1 MNQHSSD
8 NVETNQKKKLIILI
22 AGIVVLALALG
33 TVGTLWYMKQTE
45 RTKAARRQCEI
56 KVAQVSKANAV
67 WKSLVHNSVITD
79 LTKGDS
85 DNAKEL
91 AKIMSEKVPDAVSC
105 TANSPEEL
113 GSQSA
118 EALAASEWY
127 AVKAKRVRE
136 LAVTLLDENS
146 KKDKDKDKD
155 KQNEETKKQEIN
167 ESTGIVIQRS
177 NVVPPKP
184 KPTPAPT
191 KNNQDTKKQKT
202 EEKPKT
208 NSNTKN
214 PPCKKGDKNCTSKVE
229 ENTSE
234 EGKGNTEPG
243 KKGNEEGK
251 GSTEPGKKGN
261 EDGAGAKKPKGNGQE
276 DPNGKAKK
284 GNQDSSA
291 KTDLVGPPP
300 SSESPQKP

>member
-8 NVETNQKKKLIILI
+8 SVEKSQKKKLIILI
-22 AGIVVLALALG
+22 VGIVVLALALG
-33 TVGTLWYMKQTE
+33 AVGTLWYMKQTE
-45 RTKAARRQCEI
+45 RTKAARKQCEI
-56 KVAQVSKANAV
+56 KVAQISKAKAV

-113 GSQSA
+113 GSQSV

-136 LAVTLLDENS
+136 LAVTLIDENN
-146 KKDKDKDKD
+146 KKDKDKDKQD
-155 KQNEETKKQEIN
+155 EETKKQEIN

-191 KNNQDTKKQKT
+191 TNTQDTKKQKT
-202 EEKPKT
+202 E
-208 NSNTKN
+208 KN
-214 PPCKKGDKNCTSKVE
+214 KNKDKDKNKDKNKDKEKEQEKNKEKDKDTKG
-229 ENTSE
+229 SE
-234 EGKGNTEPG
+234 DGSGDGNYKGN
-243 KKGNEEGK
+243 
-251 GSTEPGKKGN
+251 
-261 EDGAGAKKPKGNGQE
+261 DGQE
-276 DPNGKAKK
+276 DPNDKAKK
-284 GNQDSSA
+284 GDQDPSA
-291 KTDLVGPPP
+291 KADLIGPPP

>member
-127 AVKAKRVRE
+127 AVKAKKVRE
-136 LAVTLLDENS
+136 LAVTLIDENN

-155 KQNEETKKQEIN
+155 KDKQDEETKKQEIN

-191 KNNQDTKKQKT
+191 KNTQNTKKQNTENKTQTKT
-202 EEKPKT
+202 EK
-208 NSNTKN
+208 NSNTEN
-214 PPCKKGDKNCTSKVE
+214 PQCKKGDKNCTESE
-229 ENTSE
+229 NENTSE
-234 EGKGNTEPG
+234 EGKGNG
-243 KKGNEEGK
+243 KPK
-251 GSTEPGKKGN
+251 GSG
-261 EDGAGAKKPKGNGQE
+261 DGAGAEKPKGNSGQG
-276 DPNGKAKK
+276 DPNDKAKK
-284 GNQDSSA
+284 DNQDSDKKQTPDIIAGS
-291 KTDLVGPPP
+291 
-300 SSESPQKP
+300 QKR

>member
-45 RTKAARRQCEI
+45 RTKAARKQCEI

-127 AVKAKRVRE
+127 AVKAKKVRE
-136 LAVTLLDENS
+136 LAVTLIDENN

-155 KQNEETKKQEIN
+155 KQDEETKKQEIN

-191 KNNQDTKKQKT
+191 KNTQNTKKQNTENKTQTKT
-202 EEKPKT
+202 EK
-208 NSNTKN
+208 NSNTEN
-214 PPCKKGDKNCTSKVE
+214 PQCKKGDKNCTESE
-229 ENTSE
+229 NENTSE
-234 EGKGNTEPG
+234 EGKGNG
-243 KKGNEEGK
+243 KPK
-251 GSTEPGKKGN
+251 GSG
-261 EDGAGAKKPKGNGQE
+261 DGAGAEKPKGNSGQG
-276 DPNGKAKK
+276 DPNDKAKK
-284 GNQDSSA
+284 DNQDSDKKQTPDIIAGS
-291 KTDLVGPPP
+291 
-300 SSESPQKP
+300 QKP

>member
-8 NVETNQKKKLIILI
+8 SVEKSQKKKLIILI
-22 AGIVVLALALG
+22 VGIVVLALALSA
-33 TVGTLWYMKQTE
+33 VGTLWYMKQTE
-45 RTKAARRQCEI
+45 RTKAARKQCEI
-56 KVAQVSKANAV
+56 KVAQISKAKAV

-113 GSQSA
+113 GSQSV

-136 LAVTLLDENS
+136 LAVTLIDENN
-146 KKDKDKDKD
+146 KKDKDKDKQD
-155 KQNEETKKQEIN
+155 EETKKQEIN

-191 KNNQDTKKQKT
+191 TNTQDTKKQKT
-202 EEKPKT
+202 E
-208 NSNTKN
+208 KN
-214 PPCKKGDKNCTSKVE
+214 KNKDKDKNKDKEKEQEKNKEKDKDTKG
-229 ENTSE
+229 SE
-234 EGKGNTEPG
+234 DGSGDGNHKGN
-243 KKGNEEGK
+243 
-251 GSTEPGKKGN
+251 
-261 EDGAGAKKPKGNGQE
+261 DGQE
-276 DPNGKAKK
+276 DPNDKAKK
-284 GNQDSSA
+284 GDQDPSA
-291 KTDLVGPPP
+291 KADLIGPPP
-300 SSESPQKP
+300 SPESPQKP

>member
-127 AVKAKRVRE
+127 AVKAKKVRE
-136 LAVTLLDENS
+136 LAVTLIDENN
-146 KKDKDKDKD
+146 KKDKDKDKQD
-155 KQNEETKKQEIN
+155 EETKKQEIN

-191 KNNQDTKKQKT
+191 TNTQDTKKQKT
-202 EEKPKT
+202 EKKPGTKTDKKSEK
-208 NSNTKN
+208 NSNTEK
-214 PPCKKGDKNCTSKVE
+214 CKKGDKNCTESENKNPSE
-229 ENTSE
+229 EDKGNGKSGKNPSE
-234 EGKGNTEPG
+234 EGKGNGSGDENHKKNDGQGDPEDGG
-243 KKGNEEGK
+243 KKNDQK
-251 GSTEPGKKGN
+251 
-261 EDGAGAKKPKGNGQE
+261 
-276 DPNGKAKK
+276 
-284 GNQDSSA
+284 DSSA
-291 KTDLVGPPP
+291 KKADLIGPPP
-300 SSESPQKP
+300 SSASPQKP

>member
-8 NVETNQKKKLIILI
+8 SVEKSQKKKLIILI
-22 AGIVVLALALG
+22 VGIVVLALALG
-33 TVGTLWYMKQTE
+33 AVGTLWYMKQTE
-45 RTKAARRQCEI
+45 RTKAARKQCEI
-56 KVAQVSKANAV
+56 KVAQVSKAKAV
-67 WKSLVHNSVITD
+67 WKSLVHNSIITD

-113 GSQSA
+113 GSQSV

-136 LAVTLLDENS
+136 LAVTLIDENN
-146 KKDKDKDKD
+146 KKDKDKDKQD
-155 KQNEETKKQEIN
+155 EETKKQEIN

-184 KPTPAPT
+184 KPTPAPKT
-191 KNNQDTKKQKT
+191 NTQDTKKQKT
-202 EEKPKT
+202 E
-208 NSNTKN
+208 KN
-214 PPCKKGDKNCTSKVE
+214 KNKDKDKNKE
-229 ENTSE
+229 QEKNKE
-234 EGKGNTEPG
+234 KDKDP
-243 KKGNEEGK
+243 K
-251 GSTEPGKKGN
+251 GS
-261 EDGAGAKKPKGNGQE
+261 EDGFGDGNPKGNSGQE
-276 DPNGKAKK
+276 DPNDKAKK
-284 GNQDSSA
+284 GDQDSSA
-291 KTDLVGPPP
+291 KADLIGPPP

>member
-45 RTKAARRQCEI
+45 RTKAARKQCEI

-127 AVKAKRVRE
+127 AVKAKKVRE
-136 LAVTLLDENS
+136 LAVTLIDENN

-155 KQNEETKKQEIN
+155 KQDEETKKQEIN

-191 KNNQDTKKQKT
+191 TNTQDTKKQKT
-202 EEKPKT
+202 EKKPETKTNKKPEK
-208 NSNTKN
+208 NSNTEN
-214 PPCKKGDKNCTSKVE
+214 SQHKKGN
-229 ENTSE
+229 E
-234 EGKGNTEPG
+234 EGEGSTEPG

-251 GSTEPGKKGN
+251 GSTKSDKKGN
-261 EDGAGAKKPKGNGQE
+261 EEGADAEKPKGNSGQG
-276 DPNGKAKK
+276 DPNDKAKK
-284 GNQDSSA
+284 DNQDSDKKQTPDIIAGS
-291 KTDLVGPPP
+291 
-300 SSESPQKP
+300 QKP

>member
-33 TVGTLWYMKQTE
+33 IVGTLWYMKQTE

-56 KVAQVSKANAV
+56 KVAQVSKANTV
-67 WKSLVHNSVITD
+67 WKSLMHDKVITD

-105 TANSPEEL
+105 TADSPEEL
-113 GSQSA
+113 GSKSA

-146 KKDKDKDKD
+146 KKDKDKDKKGSGD
-155 KQNEETKKQEIN
+155 GSGDESHNGQTDPKK
-167 ESTGIVIQRS
+167 S
-177 NVVPPKP
+177 
-184 KPTPAPT
+184 
-191 KNNQDTKKQKT
+191 
-202 EEKPKT
+202 EEKKSNNDSNKKT
-208 NSNTKN
+208 HV
-214 PPCKKGDKNCTSKVE
+214 DI
-229 ENTSE
+229 
-234 EGKGNTEPG
+234 
-243 KKGNEEGK
+243 
-251 GSTEPGKKGN
+251 
-261 EDGAGAKKPKGNGQE
+261 
-276 DPNGKAKK
+276 
-284 GNQDSSA
+284 
-291 KTDLVGPPP
+291 TDNNNITQP
-300 SSESPQKP
+300 

>member
-8 NVETNQKKKLIILI
+8 SVEKSQKKKLIILI
-22 AGIVVLALALG
+22 VGIVVLALALG

-45 RTKAARRQCEI
+45 RTKAARKQCEI

-127 AVKAKRVRE
+127 AVKAKKVRE
-136 LAVTLLDENS
+136 LAVTLIDENN

-155 KQNEETKKQEIN
+155 KQDEETKKQEIN

-191 KNNQDTKKQKT
+191 TNTQDTKKQKT
-202 EEKPKT
+202 EKKPETKT
-208 NSNTKN
+208 N
-214 PPCKKGDKNCTSKVE
+214 
-229 ENTSE
+229 
-234 EGKGNTEPG
+234 
-243 KKGNEEGK
+243 
-251 GSTEPGKKGN
+251 
-261 EDGAGAKKPKGNGQE
+261 KKPE
-276 DPNGKAKK
+276 KK
-284 GNQDSSA
+284 
-291 KTDLVGPPP
+291 
-300 SSESPQKP
+300 

>member
-127 AVKAKRVRE
+127 AVKAKKVRE
-136 LAVTLLDENS
+136 LAVTLIDENS

-155 KQNEETKKQEIN
+155 KDKQDEETKKQEIN

-191 KNNQDTKKQKT
+191 KNTQNTKKQNTENKTQTKT
-202 EEKPKT
+202 EK
-208 NSNTKN
+208 NSNTEN
-214 PPCKKGDKNCTSKVE
+214 PQCKKGDKNCTESE
-229 ENTSE
+229 NENTSE
-234 EGKGNTEPG
+234 EGKENG
-243 KKGNEEGK
+243 
-251 GSTEPGKKGN
+251 
-261 EDGAGAKKPKGNGQE
+261 KPKGNGDGAGAEKPKGNSGQG
-276 DPNGKAKK
+276 DPNDKAKK
-284 GNQDSSA
+284 DNQDSDKKQTPDIIAGS
-291 KTDLVGPPP
+291 
-300 SSESPQKP
+300 QKP

>member
-8 NVETNQKKKLIILI
+8 SVEKSQKKKLIILI
-22 AGIVVLALALG
+22 VGIVVLALALG
-33 TVGTLWYMKQTE
+33 AVGTLWYMKQTE
-45 RTKAARRQCEI
+45 RTKAARKQCEI
-56 KVAQVSKANAV
+56 KVAQISKAKAV

-113 GSQSA
+113 GSQSV

-136 LAVTLLDENS
+136 LAVTLIDENN
-146 KKDKDKDKD
+146 KKDKDKDKQD
-155 KQNEETKKQEIN
+155 EETKKQEIN

-191 KNNQDTKKQKT
+191 TNTQDTKKQKT
-202 EEKPKT
+202 E
-208 NSNTKN
+208 KN
-214 PPCKKGDKNCTSKVE
+214 KNKDKNKDKEKEQEKNKEKDKDTKG
-229 ENTSE
+229 SE
-234 EGKGNTEPG
+234 DGSGDGNHKGN
-243 KKGNEEGK
+243 
-251 GSTEPGKKGN
+251 
-261 EDGAGAKKPKGNGQE
+261 DGQE
-276 DPNGKAKK
+276 DPNDKAKK
-284 GNQDSSA
+284 GDQDSSA
-291 KTDLVGPPP
+291 KADLIGPPP

>member
-127 AVKAKRVRE
+127 AVKAKKVRE
-136 LAVTLLDENS
+136 LAVTLIDENN

-155 KQNEETKKQEIN
+155 KQDEETKKQEIN

-191 KNNQDTKKQKT
+191 KNTQNTKKQNTENKTQTKT
-202 EEKPKT
+202 EK
-208 NSNTKN
+208 NSNTEN
-214 PPCKKGDKNCTSKVE
+214 PQCKKGDKNCTESE
-229 ENTSE
+229 NENTSE
-234 EGKGNTEPG
+234 EGKGNG
-243 KKGNEEGK
+243 KPK
-251 GSTEPGKKGN
+251 GSG
-261 EDGAGAKKPKGNGQE
+261 DGAGAEKPKGNSGQG
-276 DPNGKAKK
+276 DPNDKAKK
-284 GNQDSSA
+284 DNQDSDKKQTPDIIAGS
-291 KTDLVGPPP
+291 
-300 SSESPQKP
+300 QKR

>member
-127 AVKAKRVRE
+127 AVKAKKVRE
-136 LAVTLLDENS
+136 LAVTLIDENN

-155 KQNEETKKQEIN
+155 KDKQDEETKKQEIN

-191 KNNQDTKKQKT
+191 TNTQDTKKQKT
-202 EEKPKT
+202 EKKPETKTNKKPEK
-208 NSNTKN
+208 NSNTEN
-214 PPCKKGDKNCTSKVE
+214 PQCKKGDKNCTESE
-229 ENTSE
+229 NENTSE
-234 EGKGNTEPG
+234 EGKGNG
-243 KKGNEEGK
+243 KSKGSEDGSGDGNHKGN
-251 GSTEPGKKGN
+251 S
-261 EDGAGAKKPKGNGQE
+261 GQG
-276 DPNGKAKK
+276 DPNDKAKK
-284 GNQDSSA
+284 DNQDSSDKKQTPDIIA
-291 KTDLVGPPP
+291 G
-300 SSESPQKP
+300 SQKP

>member
-8 NVETNQKKKLIILI
+8 SVEKSQKKKLIILI
-22 AGIVVLALALG
+22 VGIVVLALALG
-33 TVGTLWYMKQTE
+33 AVGTLWYMKQTE
-45 RTKAARRQCEI
+45 RTKAARKQCEI
-56 KVAQVSKANAV
+56 KVAQISKAKAV

-113 GSQSA
+113 GSQSV

-136 LAVTLLDENS
+136 LAVTLIDENN
-146 KKDKDKDKD
+146 KKDKDKD

-191 KNNQDTKKQKT
+191 TNTQDTKKQKT
-202 EEKPKT
+202 E
-208 NSNTKN
+208 KN
-214 PPCKKGDKNCTSKVE
+214 KNKDKDKNKDKNKDKEKEQEKNKEKDKDTKG
-229 ENTSE
+229 SE
-234 EGKGNTEPG
+234 DGSGDGNHKGN
-243 KKGNEEGK
+243 
-251 GSTEPGKKGN
+251 
-261 EDGAGAKKPKGNGQE
+261 DGQE
-276 DPNGKAKK
+276 DPNDKAKK
-284 GNQDSSA
+284 GDQDSSA
-291 KTDLVGPPP
+291 KADLIGPPP

>member
-8 NVETNQKKKLIILI
+8 SVEKSQKKKLIILI
-22 AGIVVLALALG
+22 VGIVVLALALG
-33 TVGTLWYMKQTE
+33 AVGTLWYMKQTE
-45 RTKAARRQCEI
+45 RTKAARKQCEI
-56 KVAQVSKANAV
+56 KVAQISKAKAV

-113 GSQSA
+113 GSQSV

-136 LAVTLLDENS
+136 LAVTLIDENN
-146 KKDKDKDKD
+146 KKDKDKDKQD
-155 KQNEETKKQEIN
+155 EETKKQEIN

-184 KPTPAPT
+184 TPAPT
-191 KNNQDTKKQKT
+191 TNTQDTKKQKT
-202 EEKPKT
+202 E
-208 NSNTKN
+208 KN
-214 PPCKKGDKNCTSKVE
+214 KNKDKDKNKDKEKEQEKNKEKDKDTKG
-229 ENTSE
+229 SE
-234 EGKGNTEPG
+234 DGSGDGNHKGN
-243 KKGNEEGK
+243 
-251 GSTEPGKKGN
+251 
-261 EDGAGAKKPKGNGQE
+261 DGQE
-276 DPNGKAKK
+276 DPNDKAKK
-284 GNQDSSA
+284 GDQDPSA
-291 KTDLVGPPP
+291 KADLIGPPP
-300 SSESPQKP
+300 SPESPQKP

>member
-8 NVETNQKKKLIILI
+8 SVEKSQKKKLIILI
-22 AGIVVLALALG
+22 VGIVVLALALSA
-33 TVGTLWYMKQTE
+33 VGTLWYMKQTE
-45 RTKAARRQCEI
+45 RTKAARKQCEI
-56 KVAQVSKANAV
+56 KVAQISKAKAV

-113 GSQSA
+113 GSQSV

-136 LAVTLLDENS
+136 LAVTLIDENN
-146 KKDKDKDKD
+146 KKDKDKDKQD
-155 KQNEETKKQEIN
+155 EETKKQEIN

-191 KNNQDTKKQKT
+191 TNTQDTKKQKT
-202 EEKPKT
+202 E
-208 NSNTKN
+208 KN
-214 PPCKKGDKNCTSKVE
+214 KNKDKDKNKDKNKDKEKEQEKNKEKDKDTKG
-229 ENTSE
+229 SE
-234 EGKGNTEPG
+234 DGSGDGNHKGN
-243 KKGNEEGK
+243 
-251 GSTEPGKKGN
+251 
-261 EDGAGAKKPKGNGQE
+261 DGQE
-276 DPNGKAKK
+276 DPNDKAKK
-284 GNQDSSA
+284 GDQDPSA
-291 KTDLVGPPP
+291 KADLIGPPP
-300 SSESPQKP
+300 SPESPQKP

>member
-33 TVGTLWYMKQTE
+33 IVGTLWYMKQTE

-56 KVAQVSKANAV
+56 KVAQVSKANTV
-67 WKSLVHNSVITD
+67 WKSLMHDKVITD

-91 AKIMSEKVPDAVSC
+91 AKIMSEKVPDKVSC
-105 TANSPEEL
+105 TADSPEEL
-113 GSQSA
+113 GSKSA

-146 KKDKDKDKD
+146 KKDKDKDKQD
-155 KQNEETKKQEIN
+155 EETKKQEIN

-177 NVVPPKP
+177 NIVPPKP
-184 KPTPAPT
+184 KPTPT
-191 KNNQDTKKQKT
+191 KNTQNTKKQNTGK
-202 EEKPKT
+202 KPETNSETKPETKPET
-208 NSNTKN
+208 NSNTEN
-214 PPCKKGDKNCTSKVE
+214 TQCKKNCTQHE
-229 ENTSE
+229 EKTNGEGEGSE
-234 EGKGNTEPG
+234 KSG
-243 KKGNEEGK
+243 KKDSGD
-251 GSTEPGKKGN
+251 GSG
-261 EDGAGAKKPKGNGQE
+261 DGSNKVNNGQT
-276 DPNGKAKK
+276 DPEKK
-284 GNQDSSA
+284 SNNDSNK
-291 KTDLVGPPP
+291 KTHVDITDNNNITQP
-300 SSESPQKP
+300 

>member
-127 AVKAKRVRE
+127 AVKAKKVRE
-136 LAVTLLDENS
+136 LAVTLIDENN

-155 KQNEETKKQEIN
+155 KDKQDEETKKQEIN

-191 KNNQDTKKQKT
+191 TNTQDTKKQKT
-202 EEKPKT
+202 EKKPETKT
-208 NSNTKN
+208 NKKPEKNSNAEN
-214 PPCKKGDKNCTSKVE
+214 PQCKKGDKNCTEPKGK
-229 ENTSE
+229 NTSE
-234 EGKGNTEPG
+234 EDKENGKPPI
-243 KKGNEEGK
+243 KKGSEG
-251 GSTEPGKKGN
+251 
-261 EDGAGAKKPKGNGQE
+261 GAGAEKPKGNDGQK
-276 DPNGKAKK
+276 DPDGKTKK
-284 GNQDSSA
+284 GEQDSSD
-291 KTDLVGPPP
+291 K
-300 SSESPQKP
+300 KPAPDIIAGSQQP

>member
-8 NVETNQKKKLIILI
+8 SVEKSQKKKLIILI
-22 AGIVVLALALG
+22 VGIVVLALALG
-33 TVGTLWYMKQTE
+33 AVGTLWYMKQTE
-45 RTKAARRQCEI
+45 RTKAARKQCEI
-56 KVAQVSKANAV
+56 KVAQVSKAKAV
-67 WKSLVHNSVITD
+67 WKSLVHNSIITD

-113 GSQSA
+113 GSQSV

-136 LAVTLLDENS
+136 LAVTLIDENN
-146 KKDKDKDKD
+146 KKDKDKDKQD
-155 KQNEETKKQEIN
+155 EETKKQEIN

-184 KPTPAPT
+184 KPTPAPKT
-191 KNNQDTKKQKT
+191 NTQDTKKQKT
-202 EEKPKT
+202 E
-208 NSNTKN
+208 KN
-214 PPCKKGDKNCTSKVE
+214 KNKDKDKNKDKNKDKEKEQEKNKEKDKDTKG
-229 ENTSE
+229 SE
-234 EGKGNTEPG
+234 DGSGDGNHKGN
-243 KKGNEEGK
+243 
-251 GSTEPGKKGN
+251 
-261 EDGAGAKKPKGNGQE
+261 DGQE
-276 DPNGKAKK
+276 DPNDKAKK
-284 GNQDSSA
+284 GDQDSSA
-291 KTDLVGPPP
+291 KADLIGPPP

>member
-33 TVGTLWYMKQTE
+33 IVGTLWYMKQTE

-56 KVAQVSKANAV
+56 KVAQVSKANTV
-67 WKSLVHNSVITD
+67 WKSLMHDKVITD

-91 AKIMSEKVPDAVSC
+91 AKIMSEKVPDKVSC
-105 TANSPEEL
+105 TADSPEEL
-113 GSQSA
+113 GSKSA

-146 KKDKDKDKD
+146 KKDKDKDK
-155 KQNEETKKQEIN
+155 QNEETKKQEIN

-177 NVVPPKP
+177 NVIPPKP
-184 KPTPAPT
+184 KPTPTPT
-191 KNNQDTKKQKT
+191 KNNQNTKKQNT
-202 EEKPKT
+202 ETKPKT
-208 NSNTKN
+208 NPETK
-214 PPCKKGDKNCTSKVE
+214 
-229 ENTSE
+229 SE
-234 EGKGNTEPG
+234 TNGNTENPQH
-243 KKGNEEGK
+243 EEKTNGEGDESHK
-251 GSTEPGKKGN
+251 VN
-261 EDGAGAKKPKGNGQE
+261 NGQT
-276 DPNGKAKK
+276 DPKK
-284 GNQDSSA
+284 SEEKKSNNDSNK
-291 KTDLVGPPP
+291 KTRVDITDNNNITQP
-300 SSESPQKP
+300 

>member
-8 NVETNQKKKLIILI
+8 SVEKSQKKKLIILI
-22 AGIVVLALALG
+22 VGIVVLALALG

-45 RTKAARRQCEI
+45 RTKAARKQCEI

-127 AVKAKRVRE
+127 AVKAKKVRE
-136 LAVTLLDENS
+136 LAVTLIDENN

-155 KQNEETKKQEIN
+155 KQDEETKKQEIN

-184 KPTPAPT
+184 KPKPTPAPT
-191 KNNQDTKKQKT
+191 TNTQDTKKQKT
-202 EEKPKT
+202 EEKKD
-208 NSNTKN
+208 NKEKKENKENKENKEKEQEKDKN
-214 PPCKKGDKNCTSKVE
+214 KKGS
-229 ENTSE
+229 
-234 EGKGNTEPG
+234 G
-243 KKGNEEGK
+243 
-251 GSTEPGKKGN
+251 
-261 EDGAGAKKPKGNGQE
+261 DGAGAEKPKGNDGQK
-276 DPNGKAKK
+276 DPDGKAKK
-284 GNQDSSA
+284 GEQDSSD
-291 KTDLVGPPP
+291 K
-300 SSESPQKP
+300 KPAPDIIAGSQQP

>member
-8 NVETNQKKKLIILI
+8 SVEKSQKKKLIILI
-22 AGIVVLALALG
+22 VGIVVLALALG
-33 TVGTLWYMKQTE
+33 AVGTLWYMKQTE
-45 RTKAARRQCEI
+45 RTKAARKQCEI
-56 KVAQVSKANAV
+56 KVAQVSKAKAV
-67 WKSLVHNSVITD
+67 WKSLAHNSVITD

-113 GSQSA
+113 GSQSV

-136 LAVTLLDENS
+136 LAVTLIDENN
-146 KKDKDKDKD
+146 KKDKDKDKQD
-155 KQNEETKKQEIN
+155 EETKKQEIN

-191 KNNQDTKKQKT
+191 TNTQDTKKQKT
-202 EEKPKT
+202 EKNKNKDKDKEKD
-208 NSNTKN
+208 
-214 PPCKKGDKNCTSKVE
+214 KKKEQEQEKEKDKDKNKEQEKNKEKDKDTKG
-229 ENTSE
+229 SE
-234 EGKGNTEPG
+234 DGSGDGNHKGN
-243 KKGNEEGK
+243 
-251 GSTEPGKKGN
+251 
-261 EDGAGAKKPKGNGQE
+261 DGQE
-276 DPNGKAKK
+276 DPNDKAKK
-284 GNQDSSA
+284 GDQDPSA
-291 KTDLVGPPP
+291 KADLIGPPP
-300 SSESPQKP
+300 SPESPQKP

>member
-33 TVGTLWYMKQTE
+33 IVGTLWYMKQTE

-56 KVAQVSKANAV
+56 KVAQVSKANTV
-67 WKSLVHNSVITD
+67 WKSLMHDKVITD

-105 TANSPEEL
+105 TADSPEEL
-113 GSQSA
+113 GSKSA

-146 KKDKDKDKD
+146 KKDKDKDKQD
-155 KQNEETKKQEIN
+155 EETKKQEIN

-177 NVVPPKP
+177 NIVPPKP
-184 KPTPAPT
+184 KPTPTPT
-191 KNNQDTKKQKT
+191 KNNQNTKKQNTETKPKT
-202 EEKPKT
+202 KSETKPKT
-208 NSNTKN
+208 NPETK
-214 PPCKKGDKNCTSKVE
+214 
-229 ENTSE
+229 SE
-234 EGKGNTEPG
+234 TKPKTKSETNGNTENPQH
-243 KKGNEEGK
+243 EEKTNGEGDESHK
-251 GSTEPGKKGN
+251 VN
-261 EDGAGAKKPKGNGQE
+261 NGQT
-276 DPNGKAKK
+276 DPKK
-284 GNQDSSA
+284 SEEKKSNNDSNK
-291 KTDLVGPPP
+291 KTRVDITDNNNITQP
-300 SSESPQKP
+300 

>member
-8 NVETNQKKKLIILI
+8 SVEKSQKKKLIILI
-22 AGIVVLALALG
+22 VGIVVLALALG
-33 TVGTLWYMKQTE
+33 AVGTLWYMKQTE
-45 RTKAARRQCEI
+45 RTKAARKQCEI
-56 KVAQVSKANAV
+56 KVAQISKAKAV
-67 WKSLVHNSVITD
+67 WKSLVHNGVITD

-113 GSQSA
+113 GSQSV

-136 LAVTLLDENS
+136 LAVTLIDENN
-146 KKDKDKDKD
+146 KKDKDKDKQD
-155 KQNEETKKQEIN
+155 EETKKQEIN

-191 KNNQDTKKQKT
+191 TNTQDTKKQKT
-202 EEKPKT
+202 E
-208 NSNTKN
+208 KN
-214 PPCKKGDKNCTSKVE
+214 KNKDKDKNKDKNKDKEKEQEKNKEKDKDTKG
-229 ENTSE
+229 SE
-234 EGKGNTEPG
+234 DGSGDGNHKGN
-243 KKGNEEGK
+243 
-251 GSTEPGKKGN
+251 
-261 EDGAGAKKPKGNGQE
+261 DGQE
-276 DPNGKAKK
+276 DPNDKAKK
-284 GNQDSSA
+284 GDQDSSA
-291 KTDLVGPPP
+291 KADLIGPPP

>member
-8 NVETNQKKKLIILI
+8 SVEKSQKKKLIILI
-22 AGIVVLALALG
+22 VGIVVLALALG
-33 TVGTLWYMKQTE
+33 AVGTLWYMKQTE
-45 RTKAARRQCEI
+45 RTKAARKQCEI
-56 KVAQVSKANAV
+56 KVAQVSKAKTV
-67 WKSLVHNSVITD
+67 WKSLVHNSIITD

-113 GSQSA
+113 GSQSV

-136 LAVTLLDENS
+136 LAVTLIDENN
-146 KKDKDKDKD
+146 KKDKDKDKQD
-155 KQNEETKKQEIN
+155 KETKKQEIN

-184 KPTPAPT
+184 TPAPKT
-191 KNNQDTKKQKT
+191 NTQDTKKQKT
-202 EEKPKT
+202 E
-208 NSNTKN
+208 KN
-214 PPCKKGDKNCTSKVE
+214 KNKDKDKNKDKE
-229 ENTSE
+229 
-234 EGKGNTEPG
+234 KD
-243 KKGNEEGK
+243 KKKEQEQEKEKDKDKNKEQEKNKEKDKDPK
-251 GSTEPGKKGN
+251 GS
-261 EDGAGAKKPKGNGQE
+261 EDGFGDGNPKGNSGQE
-276 DPNGKAKK
+276 DPNDTAKK
-284 GNQDSSA
+284 GDQDPSA
-291 KTDLVGPPP
+291 KADLIGPPP

>member
-8 NVETNQKKKLIILI
+8 SVEKSQKKKLIILI
-22 AGIVVLALALG
+22 VGIVVLALALG
-33 TVGTLWYMKQTE
+33 AVGTLWYMKQTE
-45 RTKAARRQCEI
+45 RTKAARKQCEI
-56 KVAQVSKANAV
+56 KVAQISKAKAV

-113 GSQSA
+113 GSQSV

-136 LAVTLLDENS
+136 LAVTLIDENN
-146 KKDKDKDKD
+146 KKDKDKDKQD
-155 KQNEETKKQEIN
+155 EETKKQEIN

-191 KNNQDTKKQKT
+191 TNTQDTKKQKT
-202 EEKPKT
+202 E
-208 NSNTKN
+208 KN
-214 PPCKKGDKNCTSKVE
+214 KNKDKDKNKDKNKDKEKNKEKDKDTKG
-229 ENTSE
+229 SE
-234 EGKGNTEPG
+234 DGSGDGNHKGN
-243 KKGNEEGK
+243 
-251 GSTEPGKKGN
+251 
-261 EDGAGAKKPKGNGQE
+261 DGQE
-276 DPNGKAKK
+276 DPNDKAKK
-284 GNQDSSA
+284 GDQDSSA
-291 KTDLVGPPP
+291 KADLIGPPP

>member
-8 NVETNQKKKLIILI
+8 SVEKSQKKKLIILI
-22 AGIVVLALALG
+22 VGIVVLALALG
-33 TVGTLWYMKQTE
+33 AVGTLWYMKQTE
-45 RTKAARRQCEI
+45 RTKAARKQCEI
-56 KVAQVSKANAV
+56 KVAQVSKAKAV
-67 WKSLVHNSVITD
+67 WKSLAHNSVITD

-85 DNAKEL
+85 DNAKKL

-136 LAVTLLDENS
+136 LAVTLIDENN
-146 KKDKDKDKD
+146 KKDKDKDKQD
-155 KQNEETKKQEIN
+155 EETKKQEIN

-191 KNNQDTKKQKT
+191 TNTQDTKKQKT
-202 EEKPKT
+202 E
-208 NSNTKN
+208 KN
-214 PPCKKGDKNCTSKVE
+214 KNKDKDKNKDKNKDKEKEQEKNKEKDKDTKG
-229 ENTSE
+229 SE
-234 EGKGNTEPG
+234 DGSGDGNHKGN
-243 KKGNEEGK
+243 
-251 GSTEPGKKGN
+251 
-261 EDGAGAKKPKGNGQE
+261 DGQE
-276 DPNGKAKK
+276 DPNDKAKK
-284 GNQDSSA
+284 GDQDPSA
-291 KTDLVGPPP
+291 KADLIGPPP
-300 SSESPQKP
+300 SPESPQKP

>member
-45 RTKAARRQCEI
+45 RTKAARKQCEI

-136 LAVTLLDENS
+136 LAVTLIDENN

-155 KQNEETKKQEIN
+155 KDKQDEETKKQEIN

-191 KNNQDTKKQKT
+191 TNTQDTKKQKT
-202 EEKPKT
+202 EKKPETKTNKKPEK
-208 NSNTKN
+208 NSNTEN
-214 PPCKKGDKNCTSKVE
+214 PQCKKGDKNCTESE
-229 ENTSE
+229 NENTSE
-234 EGKGNTEPG
+234 EGKGNG
-243 KKGNEEGK
+243 KSKGSEDGSGDGNHKGN
-251 GSTEPGKKGN
+251 S
-261 EDGAGAKKPKGNGQE
+261 GQG
-276 DPNGKAKK
+276 DPNDKAKK
-284 GNQDSSA
+284 DNQDSDKKQTPDIIAGS
-291 KTDLVGPPP
+291 
-300 SSESPQKP
+300 QKP

>member
-8 NVETNQKKKLIILI
+8 SVEKSQKKKLIILI
-22 AGIVVLALALG
+22 VGIVVLALALG
-33 TVGTLWYMKQTE
+33 AVGTLWYMKQTE
-45 RTKAARRQCEI
+45 RTKAARKQCEI
-56 KVAQVSKANAV
+56 KVAQISKAKAV

-113 GSQSA
+113 GSQSV

-136 LAVTLLDENS
+136 LAVTLIDENN
-146 KKDKDKDKD
+146 KKDKDKDKQD
-155 KQNEETKKQEIN
+155 EETKKQGIN

-191 KNNQDTKKQKT
+191 TNTQDTKKQKT
-202 EEKPKT
+202 E
-208 NSNTKN
+208 KN
-214 PPCKKGDKNCTSKVE
+214 KNKDKDKNKDKNKDKEKEQEKNKEKDKDTKG
-229 ENTSE
+229 SE
-234 EGKGNTEPG
+234 DGSGDGNHKGN
-243 KKGNEEGK
+243 
-251 GSTEPGKKGN
+251 
-261 EDGAGAKKPKGNGQE
+261 DGQE
-276 DPNGKAKK
+276 DPNDKAKK
-284 GNQDSSA
+284 GDQDSSA
-291 KTDLVGPPP
+291 KADLIGPPP

>member
-8 NVETNQKKKLIILI
+8 SVEKSQKKKLIILI
-22 AGIVVLALALG
+22 VGIVVLALALSA
-33 TVGTLWYMKQTE
+33 VGTLWYMKQTE
-45 RTKAARRQCEI
+45 RTKAARKQCEI
-56 KVAQVSKANAV
+56 KVAQISKAKAV

-113 GSQSA
+113 GSQSV

-136 LAVTLLDENS
+136 LAVTLIDENN
-146 KKDKDKDKD
+146 KKDKDKDKQD
-155 KQNEETKKQEIN
+155 EETKKQEIN

-191 KNNQDTKKQKT
+191 TNTQDTKKQKT
-202 EEKPKT
+202 E
-208 NSNTKN
+208 KN
-214 PPCKKGDKNCTSKVE
+214 KNKDKDKNKDKNKDKEKEQEKNKEKDKDTKG
-229 ENTSE
+229 SE
-234 EGKGNTEPG
+234 DGSGDGNHKGN
-243 KKGNEEGK
+243 
-251 GSTEPGKKGN
+251 
-261 EDGAGAKKPKGNGQE
+261 DGQE
-276 DPNGKAKK
+276 DPNDKAKK
-284 GNQDSSA
+284 GDQDSSA
-291 KTDLVGPPP
+291 KADLIGPPP

>member
-8 NVETNQKKKLIILI
+8 SVEKSQKKKLIILI
-22 AGIVVLALALG
+22 VGIVVLALALG
-33 TVGTLWYMKQTE
+33 AVGTLWHMKQTE
-45 RTKAARRQCEI
+45 RTKAARKQCEI
-56 KVAQVSKANAV
+56 KVAQVSKAKAV
-67 WKSLVHNSVITD
+67 WKSLVHNSIITD

-113 GSQSA
+113 GSQSV

-136 LAVTLLDENS
+136 LAVTLIDENN
-146 KKDKDKDKD
+146 KKDKDKDKQD
-155 KQNEETKKQEIN
+155 EETKKQEIN

-191 KNNQDTKKQKT
+191 TNTQDTKKQKT
-202 EEKPKT
+202 E
-208 NSNTKN
+208 KN
-214 PPCKKGDKNCTSKVE
+214 KNKDKDKNKDKNKDKEKEQEKNKEKDKDTKG
-229 ENTSE
+229 SE
-234 EGKGNTEPG
+234 DGSGDGNHKGN
-243 KKGNEEGK
+243 
-251 GSTEPGKKGN
+251 
-261 EDGAGAKKPKGNGQE
+261 DGQE
-276 DPNGKAKK
+276 DPNDKAKK
-284 GNQDSSA
+284 GDQDPSA
-291 KTDLVGPPP
+291 KADLIGPPP